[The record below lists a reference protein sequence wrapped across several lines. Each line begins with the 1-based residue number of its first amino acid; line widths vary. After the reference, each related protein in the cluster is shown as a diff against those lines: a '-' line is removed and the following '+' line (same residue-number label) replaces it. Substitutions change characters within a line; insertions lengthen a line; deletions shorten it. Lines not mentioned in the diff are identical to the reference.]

1 LIDWTRVR
9 LTRWG
14 NWCKGGRRTGYPT
27 AAAFVHANEG
37 GRGSDTGCDMP
48 DDIQEVEDAVRHMSH
63 ELAGVI
69 IQVYARTGPLWLKAI
84 RLEVSRRTLRR
95 RLTIAEEQIDKWLR
109 VTA

>member
-1 LIDWTRVR
+1 MIDWTRVR

-69 IQVYARTGPLWLKAI
+69 IQVYARTGPLWLKAV
-84 RLEVSRRTLRR
+84 RLEISKNTLKSRLAH
-95 RLTIAEEQIDKWLR
+95 AEQWLDR
-109 VTA
+109 ELAIK

>member
-1 LIDWTRVR
+1 VIDWTRVR

-69 IQVYARTGPLWLKAI
+69 IQVYARTGPLWLKAVKLQI
-84 RLEVSRRTLRR
+84 SKNTLKSMLR
-95 RLTIAEEQIDKWLR
+95 IAEDWIDKELSIK
-109 VTA
+109 